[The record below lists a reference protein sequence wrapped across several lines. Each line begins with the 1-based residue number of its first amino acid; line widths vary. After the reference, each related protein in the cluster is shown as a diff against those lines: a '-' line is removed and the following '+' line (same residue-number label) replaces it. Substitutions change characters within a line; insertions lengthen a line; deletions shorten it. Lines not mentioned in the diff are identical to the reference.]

1 MTSFQAKQLG
11 KYIILDQLAVGGM
24 AELFRAMIT
33 SVQGFEKLIA
43 IKKILPHLASEEDLV
58 SSFIDEAK
66 LAALLHHQKY
76 RSDLRFRS
84 LGRDV
89 LHRHGVSSWQRL
101 PHHQQ

>member
-43 IKKILPHLASEEDLV
+43 IKKIE
-58 SSFIDEAK
+58 FIFLK
-66 LAALLHHQKY
+66 VKT
-76 RSDLRFRS
+76 
-84 LGRDV
+84 
-89 LHRHGVSSWQRL
+89 
-101 PHHQQ
+101 